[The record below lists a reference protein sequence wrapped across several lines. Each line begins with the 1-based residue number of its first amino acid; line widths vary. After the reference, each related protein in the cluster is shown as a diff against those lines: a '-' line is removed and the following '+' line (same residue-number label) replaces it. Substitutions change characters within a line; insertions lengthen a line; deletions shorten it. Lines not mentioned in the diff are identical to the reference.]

1 MMTAQWAPWFD
12 FRLITRVPA
21 YAFTPKPCVDGGIL
35 ATINLTD
42 RSSLQS
48 TMDRNDIRGDT
59 LPRDLTPDQWA
70 GLYSALGP
78 TDQSAPSRTPKSATR
93 PSAARKQSRSSQEKG
108 MTMHN
113 DKSHKTPSTPTT
125 TGELPSITEK
135 PVITGEFPIV
145 GADQIAKKLEAQI
158 PGVEPEV
165 TTKSHDKGHLQ
176 AERGFM
182 PQHGKKSQPQPRW
195 NLPRR

>member
-21 YAFTPKPCVDGGIL
+21 YAFTPKPSVDGGIL
-35 ATINLTD
+35 ATMNLTD

-78 TDQSAPSRTPKSATR
+78 TDQSA
-93 PSAARKQSRSSQEKG
+93 
-108 MTMHN
+108 
-113 DKSHKTPSTPTT
+113 